1 MLDLTD
7 EQKRKDINDRCD
19 AAMDEIRPILEKYQ
33 VEFAARLHA
42 GDAAIIAMPVLKDMK
57 YKQNMKSPI
66 QLV

>member
-7 EQKRKDINDRCD
+7 EQKRKDISDRCG
-19 AAMDEIRPILEKYQ
+19 AAMKEVRPILEKYQ

-42 GDAAIIAMPVLKDMK
+42 GDAAIIALPVLKDMK
-57 YKQNMKSPI
+57 YLPDVKSPI